1 MIKFKKNISSLKKR
15 KEKREQILNLGKS
28 FKLATR

>member
-1 MIKFKKNISSLKKR
+1 MIKLKKNISSLKK
-15 KEKREQILNLGKS
+15 KKKREQILNLGKG